1 MLSDT
6 LNSLEDK
13 RKRSPCVLGSHHW
26 GIIMTNGYQSEKS
39 MIAKP
44 SYLSELENH
53 QEYVQFRFYDKDGEW
68 LVVLDG
74 LFDSITLHKIINAL
88 DQANKNNELH

>member
-1 MLSDT
+1 
-6 LNSLEDK
+6 
-13 RKRSPCVLGSHHW
+13 
-26 GIIMTNGYQSEKS
+26 